1 MAPPIRKTEGTGD
14 KDYLKG
20 EKLVASGTF
29 EFPPIIITRNMEPH
43 TNLTNEI
50 TGAYYE
56 EKYTWKDYLYIVPSV
71 ALLTALIIRSMF

>member
-1 MAPPIRKTEGTGD
+1 MNNK
-14 KDYLKG
+14 
-20 EKLVASGTF
+20 
-29 EFPPIIITRNMEPH
+29 H

-56 EKYTWKDYLYIVPSV
+56 EKYTWKDYLYIVPAV